1 MSRGTGEMKGMVKV
15 GKFGVLELGGGEI
28 SNKDSLKV
36 WQTKRNE
43 LDGCWSSG
51 SQGSVKLAF

>member
-1 MSRGTGEMKGMVKV
+1 MKGMVKV